1 MATLLT
7 LLAASCASLYA
18 QLKDEKTLDAVVGK
32 AEAFRDQPPLMQAN
46 AAAVAVLCF
55 ALALKTICRL
65 FYATDPLEVTWT
77 FVAGFFG
84 QEKGRGI
91 KVDSWITE
99 YNRLHNDKESS
110 VEEREGSY
118 AKLVNAYYELATL
131 FYEWGW
137 GCSFHFASRWRDET
151 FSDSIK
157 RHEYY
162 LGGRLG
168 VSPGAKVLDCGCGIG
183 GPYRNI
189 AKFTGADITGI
200 TINEYQVK
208 RGNEVNKKAG
218 VDSQCRS
225 IQGDFMKLPFEDG
238 SFDGVYA
245 IEATCHAPQ
254 REGVYGEIYRV
265 LKPGSVFACYEWCLT
280 DKYDPSNEK
289 HRVIKKQIEEGDG
302 LPDMIT
308 PTQVDSALKAAGF
321 DILEARDAALDPNP
335 GGIPWFQPL
344 TPSWNVL
351 TQRFQFTW
359 LGMRITKAALWVME
373 LVKLAPAG
381 TSKVQGMLQQGGMG
395 CAQGGLTGVFTPMYL
410 AVCRK
415 PL

>member
-1 MATLLT
+1 
-7 LLAASCASLYA
+7 
-18 QLKDEKTLDAVVGK
+18 V
-32 AEAFRDQPPLMQAN
+32 F
-46 AAAVAVLCF
+46 
-55 ALALKTICRL
+55 CRL
-65 FYATDPLEVTWT
+65 LYATDPLEVTWT
-77 FVAGFFG
+77 FIRGFFG

-99 YNRLHNDKESS
+99 YNRLHNDNESS

-137 GCSFHFASRWRDET
+137 GSSFHFASRWSNES
-151 FSDSIK
+151 FQDSIK

-168 VSPGAKVLDCGCGIG
+168 VSRGAKVLDCGCGIG

-189 AKFTGADITGI
+189 AQFTGADITGI

-208 RGNEVNKKAG
+208 RGNEVNKKMG
-218 VDSQCRS
+218 VDKQCRS
-225 IQGDFMKLPFEDG
+225 IQGDFMKLPFEDN

-254 REGVYGEIYRV
+254 REGVYSEIYRV
-265 LKPGSVFACYEWCLT
+265 LKPGCVFACYEWCLT
-280 DKYDPSNEK
+280 DKYDASNDK
-289 HRVIKKQIEEGDG
+289 HRLIKKQIEEGDG

-308 PTQVDSALKAAGF
+308 PPEVDSALKASGF
-321 DILEARDAALDPNP
+321 EILETRDAALDPNP
-335 GGIPWFQPL
+335 GGIPWYQPL
-344 TPSWNVL
+344 TPSWNVF
-351 TQRFQFTW
+351 TQRFQFNW
-359 LGMRITKAALWVME
+359 LGMRLTKAALYVME
-373 LVKLAPAG
+373 MFYLAPAG
-381 TSKVQGMLQQGGMG
+381 TNKVQGMLQQGGMG
-395 CAQGGLTGVFTPMYL
+395 CAQGGLTGTFTPMYL

>member
-1 MATLLT
+1 MAATLALCVVSS
-7 LLAASCASLYA
+7 AVLYA
-18 QLKDEKTLDAVVGK
+18 QLKDKPLDSVL
-32 AEAFRDQPPLMQAN
+32 ESPLDQPPLVLAN
-46 AAAVAVLCF
+46 AALTLACSTLVVLKVF
-55 ALALKTICRL
+55 CRL
-65 FYATDPLEVTWT
+65 VYATDPLEVTWT
-77 FVAGFFG
+77 FIRGFFG

-99 YNRLHNDKESS
+99 YNRLHDDNESS

-137 GCSFHFASRWRDET
+137 GSSFHFASRWRNES
-151 FSDSIK
+151 FQDSIK

-168 VSPGAKVLDCGCGIG
+168 VSRGAKVLDCGCGIG

-189 AKFTGADITGI
+189 AQFTGADITGI

-208 RGNEVNKKAG
+208 RGNEVNKKMG
-218 VDSQCRS
+218 VDQQCRS
-225 IQGDFMKLPFEDG
+225 IQGDFMKLPFEDN

-254 REGVYGEIYRV
+254 REGVYSEIYRV
-265 LKPGSVFACYEWCLT
+265 LKPGCVFACYEWCLT
-280 DKYDPSNEK
+280 DKFDASNDK
-289 HRVIKKQIEEGDG
+289 HRLIKKQIEEGDG

-308 PTQVDSALKAAGF
+308 PPEVDSALKASGF
-321 DILEARDAALDPNP
+321 EILETRDAALDPNP
-335 GGIPWFQPL
+335 GGIPWYQPL
-344 TPSWNVL
+344 TPSWNVF
-351 TQRFQFTW
+351 TQRFQFNW
-359 LGMRITKAALWVME
+359 LGMRLTKAALYVME
-373 LVKLAPAG
+373 MFYLAPAG
-381 TSKVQGMLQQGGMG
+381 TNKVQAMLQAGGMG
-395 CAQGGLTGVFTPMYL
+395 CAQGGLTGTFTPMYL